1 MKMSNIAA
9 KLEKM
14 EMKISDG
21 FLVHFIMT
29 SLPPQFSHFA
39 INYNNQEKKWSI
51 NELMARCVQE
61 ERLKSES
68 PDYANSYTHHKR
80 KGSWDHN
87 NAKGKQ
93 SKFSHQDSPKKQE

>member
-14 EMKISDG
+14 EMKIYDG

-61 ERLKSES
+61 EERLKSEG
-68 PDYANSYTHHKR
+68 PDYDNSCTHHKR

-87 NAKGKQ
+87 KAKGKQ
-93 SKFSHQDSPKKQE
+93 SKFSYQDSPKKQ